1 MVYSFGCCVQPDPE
15 RNGVTSEGDD
25 SSEAFEDY
33 AKTWNNNDPSH
44 SSNADKDRNELERL
58 LISSYNDIHHR
69 QKNLFKDFS
78 ETFKSLHARQRI
90 RDLYMKNISHHC
102 HKKHDALGHEISPLV
117 KLNVGGKLFDIKLDG
132 LSLIQSDYNLM
143 AILLSGRWNFRLPRD
158 STGRIFLNLDSYWME
173 PFLDSLNSNRIVTPK
188 MNGEIKIGM
197 DTAVS
202 YYNLSDLLKNWS
214 LSLPSPSTIPCMN
227 MPRYTEKLLDFL
239 QPELKAAHLTRNV
252 PLQLLYR
259 GSRDGFTPSD
269 LHSRSNGARNTIF
282 IIQATNGHVFGG
294 YTEGAWQD
302 SVNDLQNKKSFL
314 FSLQGLADPEKFLR
328 NYAVQQTPIKNT
340 DQYLLFFG
348 VDLTAASINCN
359 VSIVGTMFSTKS
371 HDPVLLA
378 GTDTFTVKEI
388 EIYHIEGESS
398 AEDPGPLLTVDG
410 VAPETLEEHANTWIH
425 AASEQSDAINKGLR
439 DMSREVELSEKKLLV
454 ELLWIEHLSA
464 PAIERNILQGML
476 SEWQEKIDTAFAEI
490 NSGVETLD
498 IVRNVADR
506 LNITF
511 TGRIEDE
518 DDVQGDDEE
527 KGQPQGSGEWHDHDD
542 IASFNVGGLIVSVLQ
557 STLLRQAPNST
568 FSSPSSDLVL
578 KDVLHND
585 IALVRTD
592 VQSFVEGL
600 DHVLPFRPFSCNMF
614 SLQPTPSHPIP
625 LCCYI
630 HSCFSP
636 SLL

>member
-25 SSEAFEDY
+25 SSVAFEED
-33 AKTWNNNDPSH
+33 AKTWNNNDPSY
-44 SSNADKDRNELERL
+44 SSSAEKDRNELESL

-78 ETFKSLHARQRI
+78 ETFKNLHARQRR
-90 RDLYMKNISHHC
+90 RDLYMQNISSHC
-102 HKKHDALGHEISPLV
+102 HMKHNALGHELSPLA
-117 KLNVGGKLFDIKLDG
+117 KLNVGGKLFDINLDG

-158 STGRIFLNLDSYWME
+158 STGRIFLNLDPSWME

-214 LSLPSPSTIPCMN
+214 LSLPSPSAIPCMN
-227 MPRYTEKLLDFL
+227 MPRYTDKLLDFL
-239 QPELKAAHLTRNV
+239 QPELKAAHVTRNV

-314 FSLQGLADPEKFLR
+314 FSLQGLAEPEKFLR

-348 VDLTAASINCN
+348 VDLTAASVNCN
-359 VSIVGTMFSTKS
+359 VSIVGTMYSTES

-378 GTDTFTVKEI
+378 GADTFTVKEI
-388 EIYHIEGESS
+388 EIYHIEGEGSE
-398 AEDPGPLLTVDG
+398 EDPGPLLTADG
-410 VAPETLEEHANTWIH
+410 VAPETLEDHTNTWIH
-425 AASEQSDAINKGLR
+425 AASKQSDAINKGLR
-439 DMSREVELSEKKLLV
+439 EMSRKVELSEKKLLV

-464 PAIERNILQGML
+464 PAIERNIVQGMV
-476 SEWQEKIDTAFAEI
+476 SEWQEKIDHAFAEI
-490 NSGVETLD
+490 NNGVETLD

-506 LNITF
+506 LNIAF
-511 TGRIEDE
+511 DRGIEDE
-518 DDVQGDDEE
+518 EDDQGDEEE

-568 FSSPSSDLVL
+568 FASPSSDLML
-578 KDVLHND
+578 KDVFHND
-585 IALVRTD
+585 IALVRTY
-592 VQSFVEGL
+592 
-600 DHVLPFRPFSCNMF
+600 DHS
-614 SLQPTPSHPIP
+614 
-625 LCCYI
+625 
-630 HSCFSP
+630 
-636 SLL
+636 